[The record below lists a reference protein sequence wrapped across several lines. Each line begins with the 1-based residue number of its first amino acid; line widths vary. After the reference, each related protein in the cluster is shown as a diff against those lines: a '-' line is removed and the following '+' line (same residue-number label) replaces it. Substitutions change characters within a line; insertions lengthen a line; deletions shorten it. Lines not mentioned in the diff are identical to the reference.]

1 MNDNLKLWRAV
12 EKTDPSLTKEF
23 NRGGGFKGTA
33 INPTSLIMR
42 ATEMFGPPGIGW
54 GYEIVKEEM
63 LVGAPIVHI
72 EKDGTKLEAHEA
84 THCLQVKLWYIL
96 DGKRGEIEQFG
107 ATTYVG
113 KNKYG
118 PFTDEEAKKKT
129 LTDAISKCLSWLG
142 FSADVHLG
150 RYDDNKYVN
159 DLRKEFAEE
168 KSKASDEQMQAK
180 RQAYLDKLATLTDET
195 IIKTFF
201 LEAASGLGL
210 QKATPE
216 FAEFRKLFV
225 HRIDEL
231 KPKSEQH

>member
-1 MNDNLKLWRAV
+1 
-12 EKTDPSLTKEF
+12 
-23 NRGGGFKGTA
+23 
-33 INPTSLIMR
+33 
-42 ATEMFGPPGIGW
+42 
-54 GYEIVKEEM
+54 
-63 LVGAPIVHI
+63 
-72 EKDGTKLEAHEA
+72 
-84 THCLQVKLWYIL
+84 VKLWYIL

-168 KSKASDEQMQAK
+168 KSKASEEQLQAK
-180 RQAYLDKLATLTDET
+180 RQAYLDKLATLNDET

-201 LEAASGLGL
+201 LEAATGLGL

-225 HRIDEL
+225 QRIEEIT
-231 KPKSEQH
+231 PKS

>member
-12 EKTDPSLTKEF
+12 EKTDPSLTKNF
-23 NRGGGFKGTA
+23 SRGGGFQGTA

-63 LVGAPIVHI
+63 LVGAPLT
-72 EKDGTKLEAHEA
+72 ETCNEL
-84 THCLQVKLWYIL
+84 THCLQVKVWYVL

-180 RQAYLDKLATLTDET
+180 RQAYLDKLATLNDET

-225 HRIDEL
+225 QRIEEL
-231 KPKSEQH
+231 NPPPRKEL